1 MWVRAAATVPAPIGV
16 LTEGVSQLST
26 ERLATL
32 AQGASHDAS
41 HLRVHLG
48 SPVRRDD
55 VTTAHIRWWNDRNRS
70 LTPALDGELEL
81 RWLDAGT
88 TRMAITAH
96 YRCHELL
103 RELGDTIFLRR
114 VAESVLAAFLDSLKT
129 ELQAS
134 APALAG
140 HRS

>member
-1 MWVRAAATVPAPIGV
+1 LVTMMREHGNIWSKVTCP
-16 LTEGVSQLST
+16 
-26 ERLATL
+26 ERLSVA
-32 AQGASHDAS
+32 G
-41 HLRVHLG
+41 
-48 SPVRRDD
+48 P
-55 VTTAHIRWWNDRNRS
+55 
-70 LTPALDGELEL
+70 PALDGELEL
-81 RWLDAGT
+81 RWLDATT
-88 TRMAITAH
+88 TRMAITAQ

-114 VAESVLAAFLDSLKT
+114 VAESVLAAFVNSLQS